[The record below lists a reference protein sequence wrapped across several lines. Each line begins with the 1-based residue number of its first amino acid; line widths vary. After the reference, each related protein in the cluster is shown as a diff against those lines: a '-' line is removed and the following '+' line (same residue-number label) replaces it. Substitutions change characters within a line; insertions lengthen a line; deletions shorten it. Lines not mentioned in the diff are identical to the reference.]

1 MREQRVAVLLY
12 DPVHATPAGQYTAEP
27 VAEKALDRMSSQP
40 ASSAAASIRSKDSL
54 PAQLDLTFSS
64 SSGLFSLVA
73 GISCPES
80 GLERPD
86 RVGVWQRHRAQSPAG
101 HVRER
106 HALSVVPAA
115 EVTAQRRRVRSAGA
129 P

>member
-27 VAEKALDRMSSQP
+27 VAEKALERMSGQP
-40 ASSAAASIRSKDSL
+40 ASSAAARIRSKDSL
-54 PAQLDLTFSS
+54 PGQLDLTFSS
-64 SSGLFSLVA
+64 PVCCFLSLQESLVPNPDLSGLIA
-73 GISCPES
+73 C
-80 GLERPD
+80 
-86 RVGVWQRHRAQSPAG
+86 AQSPAG
-101 HVRER
+101 HVRYGRGRER

-115 EVTAQRRRVRSAGA
+115 DVTARRRRVRSAGA